1 MFETD
6 AWNAG
11 APAGQVSCPGAAAHG
26 AIRRRGSHA
35 AALDKA
41 LVPRF
46 QSVRLLAREIAR
58 RASVPVR
65 NLVRRVKATSP
76 QAGLTN
82 AKRRANVA
90 KAFRVSRPERVS
102 GLRILLVDDVMT
114 TGATASACAR
124 ELKRAGAARVALLT
138 VARVDRRMNLD
149 VERLSVMEPEK
160 DHVGVWKA
168 MHALDRLHRPVL
180 VLNASYEPINICAA
194 RRALV
199 LVLKGVAAAEEDS
212 ARDVHSAA
220 TQRAPAFRDSVAGV
234 PAHPA
239 PDAGAFAQEHS
250 DARPLYLPVLP
261 SHSAFGR
268 ADAGSCDSAL
278 ARRRNHVGEPGGLL
292 PSLQ

>member
-1 MFETD
+1 MEDVSRIPVCPACLRKPTALIAEYFCRDCRTPFQNRFPLDEEGRCALCRLGLNGYDAAYSFGAFEAELRELIHVFKYGRVETLARPLGRYLALALPRTERFD
-6 AWNAG
+6 AVVPMPLHW
-11 APAGQVSCPGAAAHG
+11 
-26 AIRRRGSHA
+26 IRRWSRG
-35 AALDKA
+35 
-41 LVPRF
+41 F
-46 QSVRLLAREIAR
+46 NQSELLAREIAR

-160 DHVGVWKA
+160 DHVGSLEG
-168 MHALDRLHRPVL
+168 HA
-180 VLNASYEPINICAA
+180 
-194 RRALV
+194 RA
-199 LVLKGVAAAEEDS
+199 
-212 ARDVHSAA
+212 
-220 TQRAPAFRDSVAGV
+220 
-234 PAHPA
+234 
-239 PDAGAFAQEHS
+239 
-250 DARPLYLPVLP
+250 
-261 SHSAFGR
+261 
-268 ADAGSCDSAL
+268 
-278 ARRRNHVGEPGGLL
+278 
-292 PSLQ
+292 